1 MQLFK
6 KEKPFYLFS
15 LALFI
20 LSALYGLL
28 IRWNFVF
35 PIQTFTYKNFLQSH
49 SHVAFLGWGYIA
61 TIGAI
66 IHCFVPNTTKNKQ
79 VYKITLGLIFIT
91 VALMLLSFPLGGYK
105 LFSIVLL
112 CIFGVT
118 SYVLSFKLLKDIKG
132 ESISTKLIKYGIYYY
147 LLSSLATWFLAYVLV
162 SQGKTELYYNTVYFY
177 LHFLYNGYFVFVLLG
192 LLFKIIE
199 KQQIEILENL
209 QKNFFIFLNIAC
221 IPAYA
226 LSILWSKVNFA
237 FNIIGFLAAILQLIS
252 LVYFFRMLKNVY
264 HQLNWKPISKIL
276 LKFGVIAYSLKIVIQ
291 ILSSFPYFVSK
302 SLALKPF
309 LIIGYL
315 HLFTLG
321 FMSVFVFLI
330 LIQLHKIQLNSI
342 VSRMGIVVFLI
353 AIVLTEMLLFTQ
365 GFFMLFGL
373 TPIYKYH
380 LILLCVSALL
390 VVGLLLIFINQLKN
404 TWIKKTCR

>member
-35 PIQTFTYKNFLQSH
+35 PIQLFTYKNFLQSH

-66 IHCFVPNTTKNKQ
+66 IYCFVPNTTKNKQ

-91 VALMLLSFPLGGYK
+91 VALMLVSFPLGGYK

-112 CIFGVT
+112 CVFGVT

-177 LHFLYNGYFVFVLLG
+177 LHFLYNGYFVFVLFG

-199 KQQIEILENL
+199 NQQILIPKYL
-209 QKNFFIFLNIAC
+209 QKYFFVFLNIAC

-226 LSILWSKVNFA
+226 LSILWSKVGLTFH
-237 FNIIGFLAAILQLIS
+237 IIGFLATILQLIS
-252 LVYFFRMLKNVY
+252 LVYLFRILKKVY
-264 HQLNWKPISKIL
+264 HQLKWKAISKVL

-291 ILSSFPYFVSK
+291 ILSSLPYFVEK

-321 FMSVFVFLI
+321 FMSIFVFLI
-330 LIQLHKIQLNSI
+330 LIQLHKIQLKTTSSKI
-342 VSRMGIVVFLI
+342 GLVIFLI
-353 AIVLTEMLLFTQ
+353 GVVATELLLFTQ
-365 GFFMLFGL
+365 GFLLLIGL
-373 TPIYKYH
+373 TPIHNYH
-380 LILLCVSALL
+380 LLLLCASVLL
-390 VVGLLLIFINQLKN
+390 VTGLLFIFINQLKKPFKIN
-404 TWIKKTCR
+404 L